1 MRGFI
6 SKLRGILARGGSAE
20 DPVGDRHMYRDSPL
34 ENSTEEYPVSIPAVA
49 QCEHDPGASEA
60 APAEELPAYADLDAS
75 SDYRPFLR
83 KTVSAEM
90 KRAGLRRAWAS
101 DPAIA
106 SFKGFADYDWDANAV
121 GYGWLR
127 PADAVLAAATLL
139 RQAERK
145 PEEDDIVNVEVELEA
160 RDDSERQPEDAPPDD
175 AIARLPDDQTS
186 GDASKA

>member
-20 DPVGDRHMYRDSPL
+20 DPAGDRPL
-34 ENSTEEYPVSIPAVA
+34 ENSTEEYPVYSPAVA
-49 QCEHDPGASEA
+49 QCEHDPVASEVL
-60 APAEELPAYADLDAS
+60 PAEELPAYADLDAS

-90 KRAGLRRAWAS
+90 KRAGLRRAWAC

-139 RQAERK
+139 GQAERK
-145 PEEDDIVNVEVELEA
+145 PGEDGLVTVEVELEA
-160 RDDSERQPEDAPPDD
+160 RDDAERQPQDTPPEDTV
-175 AIARLPDDQTS
+175 ARSPDDQTS
-186 GDASKA
+186 GDASRA